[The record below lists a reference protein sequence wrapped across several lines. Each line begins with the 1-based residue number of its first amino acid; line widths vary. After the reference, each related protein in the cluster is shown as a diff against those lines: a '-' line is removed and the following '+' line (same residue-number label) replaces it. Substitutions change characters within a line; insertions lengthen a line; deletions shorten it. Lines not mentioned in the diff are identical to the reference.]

1 MTRYVGI
8 DIAKDRL
15 DVAIREVERPEG
27 TDEPDSALANTLC
40 LDNSPDGRDEL
51 VGRLKELD
59 PARIVLEASG
69 GLERAVVAALGAAA
83 LPVVV
88 ANPLQTNEFAKAL
101 GQLEKTDQ
109 IDAEVLALFAERI
122 RPEARPLPSKTQRRL
137 EALVDRRRQL
147 VEMRQKEANRLHRA
161 EEAVQPSLTEHI
173 EYLDKRLE
181 EVERELEK
189 LIEESPA
196 WKAQEDLLCSVP
208 GVAET
213 TARTLLATVPELG
226 EANRQEIAKLVGGPL
241 VGLAPLAC
249 ESGKW
254 KGERHIRGGR
264 AEARS
269 ALYMATLACLRHN
282 DRIRSFYQRLVDRGK
297 EAKVALLA
305 AARKLLVI
313 LNTMLKNQTPW
324 QPDHSPAAA

>member
-15 DVAIREVERPEG
+15 DVAIRVVEQPES
-27 TDEPDSALANTLC
+27 TEEPDSNLADSFGLE
-40 LDNSPDGRDEL
+40 NSPGGRDEL

-69 GLERAVVAALGAAA
+69 GLERPVVAALGAAA

-88 ANPLQTNEFAKAL
+88 ANPLQTSEFAKAL
-101 GQLEKTDQ
+101 GLLEKTDSL
-109 IDAEVLALFAERI
+109 DAEVLALFAERI
-122 RPEARPLPSKTQRRL
+122 RPDVRPLPSETQHRL

-147 VEMRQKEANRLHRA
+147 VEMRQKETNRLHRA
-161 EEAVQPSLTEHI
+161 EEAVQSSLTEHI
-173 EYLDKRLE
+173 RYLDERIA
-181 EVERELEK
+181 EVEGQLET
-189 LIEESPA
+189 IVEESPA
-196 WKAQEDLLCSVP
+196 WKAQEDLLCTVP

-226 EANRQEIAKLVGGPL
+226 EANRQEIAKLVG
-241 VGLAPLAC
+241 VAPLAC

-264 AEARS
+264 AKARS

-324 QPDHSPAAA
+324 QPDHSPSAA

>member
-1 MTRYVGI
+1 MSENQRSFSS
-8 DIAKDRL
+8 
-15 DVAIREVERPEG
+15 
-27 TDEPDSALANTLC
+27 EPVS
-40 LDNSPDGRDEL
+40 
-51 VGRLKELD
+51 
-59 PARIVLEASG
+59 
-69 GLERAVVAALGAAA
+69 
-83 LPVVV
+83 
-88 ANPLQTNEFAKAL
+88 
-101 GQLEKTDQ
+101 
-109 IDAEVLALFAERI
+109 
-122 RPEARPLPSKTQRRL
+122 LPSEMQRRL

-161 EEAVQPSLTEHI
+161 EEAVQPSLDERI
-173 EYLDKRLE
+173 A
-181 EVERELEK
+181 EVERKLET

-226 EANRQEIAKLVGGPL
+226 EANRQEIAKLVGA
-241 VGLAPLAC
+241 APLAC

-269 ALYMATLACLRHN
+269 ALHMATLACLRHN
-282 DRIRSFYQRLVDRGK
+282 KRIRHFYQRLVNRGK